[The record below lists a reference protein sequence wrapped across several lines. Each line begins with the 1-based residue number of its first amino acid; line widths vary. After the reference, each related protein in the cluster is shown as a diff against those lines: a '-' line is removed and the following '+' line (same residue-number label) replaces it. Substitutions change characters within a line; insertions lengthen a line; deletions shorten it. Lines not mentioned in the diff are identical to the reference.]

1 MIDDTVL
8 VVDADHETEEKIVST
23 LEAEGYLVFTATGRD
38 IRSGVAEKISPALIY
53 IKPAANNVEG
63 FEVCKAIHN
72 MEKYRDVPIILLASL
87 RGPLD
92 PRYTTFY
99 GIVDYLKLPLTSVEV
114 IEMTEKILGSR
125 SRDIAESGEED
136 IGSMEEES
144 VLAEKIPAAVSL
156 DEMPEEETAA
166 DEEMTVAQAPAADDK
181 EFADMAEAG
190 QIDEDYSYKDS
201 KEDFRGGLFKRDR
214 RIRRKQHSLVSPI
227 VVVAALIA
235 VVALAGFMS
244 YRFFISAREVKAPA
258 VISPKA
264 VQQQELPVLPPP
276 EQQKNEEQKP
286 EQQKQE
292 PSATEAKPAEMKEV
306 PKEAPAQKTTTAPI
320 QKTAQ
325 APAPLAATKPS
336 AKTVYSVQ
344 LGAFKSESGAVGLV
358 KNYKGKGYEAFSHKG
373 TTKDNASVYRVLI
386 GEFEN
391 RKEALRLAAQIE
403 TKEKIKTTIYAKEA
417 R

>member
-38 IRSGVAEKISPALIY
+38 IRSGVAEKISPALIF

-99 GIVDYLKLPLTSVEV
+99 GVVDYLKMPLTSGEV
-114 IEMTEKILGSR
+114 IEMTEKILGNR

-136 IGSMEEES
+136 IVSMEEES
-144 VLAEKIPAAVSL
+144 VLAEKRPAAVSL
-156 DEMPEEETAA
+156 NEMPEETAAEEEITEAQVPAA
-166 DEEMTVAQAPAADDK
+166 DEEG
-181 EFADMAEAG
+181 FADIAEVG
-190 QIDEDYSYKDS
+190 QPDEDYSYRDPR
-201 KEDFRGGLFKRDR
+201 EDFRGGMFSRDR
-214 RIRRKQHSLVSPI
+214 RIRRRQPGLLIPI
-227 VVVAALIA
+227 VVVTAVIA
-235 VVALAGFMS
+235 VVVAGFIS
-244 YRFFISAREVKAPA
+244 YKFFISSSGVKPPA

-264 VQQQELPVLPPP
+264 VQKQELPVLPPS

-292 PSATEAKPAEMKEV
+292 SPAAESKPAEMKEV
-306 PKEAPAQKTTTAPI
+306 PREAPAQKTTTVPV

-325 APAPLAATKPS
+325 APAPLPATKPS

-344 LGAFKSESGAVGLV
+344 LGAFKSESGAAGLV
-358 KNYKGKGYEAFSHKG
+358 KNYKGKGYEAFTHKG

-403 TKEKIKTTIYAKEA
+403 TKEKIKTTIYSQGTK
-417 R
+417 